1 MPVSN
6 IPSEMIEAYRATDYR
21 VFDQSPF
28 VLNIGRS
35 SQPLKQLYNKHGCA
49 SAAFITAW
57 NPYSQAVSGA
67 ENARYQASLERE
79 LSDVST
85 ILIAG
90 IGEDP
95 TRKWPGEMSV
105 LALGISLEA
114 AKSAAIRFKQNAF
127 VWVAEDANP
136 ELAILR

>member
-35 SQPLKQLYNKHGCA
+35 CQPLKQLYNKHGCA

-57 NPYSQAVSGA
+57 NPYSQAVSNDRSKTA
-67 ENARYQASLERE
+67 EASNYATRLPSRSWSPSTE
-79 LSDVST
+79 LSA
-85 ILIAG
+85 AG
-90 IGEDP
+90 CP
-95 TRKWPGEMSV
+95 RR
-105 LALGISLEA
+105 A
-114 AKSAAIRFKQNAF
+114 
-127 VWVAEDANP
+127 
-136 ELAILR
+136 